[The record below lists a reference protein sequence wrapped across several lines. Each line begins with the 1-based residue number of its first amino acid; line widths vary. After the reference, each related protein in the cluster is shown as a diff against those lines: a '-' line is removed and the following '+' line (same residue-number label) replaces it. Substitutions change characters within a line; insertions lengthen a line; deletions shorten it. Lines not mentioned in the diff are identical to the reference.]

1 MITKLCGLVAVAA
14 GALILAPAHAQEGT
28 WAEWSACM
36 DLWADASICG
46 PEPAPEPPLPPD
58 PEPVPPP
65 PPPPPPEPDPVPPP
79 PPPPDPDPVPPPP
92 PPPEPVAL
100 PSPWPRIPDVA
111 SDAGKLHG
119 QTGIDKAREAL
130 LTQGR
135 DEHDRSGSKSRSQ
148 RN

>member
-46 PEPAPEPPLPPD
+46 PEPAPEPPPPPD
-58 PEPVPPP
+58 PEPV
-65 PPPPPPEPDPVPPP
+65 
-79 PPPPDPDPVPPPP
+79 P

-100 PSPWPRIPDVA
+100 PSPWPSIPDVA
-111 SDAGKLHG
+111 SDSGKLHG